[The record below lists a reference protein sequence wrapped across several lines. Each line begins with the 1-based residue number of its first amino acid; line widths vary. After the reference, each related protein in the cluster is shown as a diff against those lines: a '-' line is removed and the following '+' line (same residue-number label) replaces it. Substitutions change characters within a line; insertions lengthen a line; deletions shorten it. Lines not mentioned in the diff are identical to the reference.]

1 MTDFWLSWLLLCS
14 LFMFSVTL
22 ALMSPFPSGWPFLHG
37 TLYRPDKYMVH
48 PNEYVF
54 CLINQ
59 RHLCDRQ
66 HYKKQKKQRVC
77 MIKVMVFTLSSIRK
91 PPSQAS
97 KWQTTFKTIIRSLM
111 YCIRKPPT
119 KWTLSNNNYKNSIP
133 LEVPLE
139 SIPSINRLII
149 SFMPL
154 ECYVVGEKRDNTI
167 SLRYKRLKD
176 LHGWLV
182 YNVVFLGLR
191 RMVEEGR
198 KDFHVW
204 KIKVKSCQVERE
216 RERETRDHDQARCL
230 SSRPAAD
237 IVPDIVFDV

>member
-77 MIKVMVFTLSSIRK
+77 MIQVMVFTLSSIRK

-97 KWQTTFKTIIRSLM
+97 NARP
-111 YCIRKPPT
+111 IRKSQVAEEFNSPGSPWINPLNQSFDYFFHASWMLRWEKETIQFLWGT
-119 KWTLSNNNYKNSIP
+119 KDWKIC
-133 LEVPLE
+133 
-139 SIPSINRLII
+139 
-149 SFMPL
+149 M
-154 ECYVVGEKRDNTI
+154 VGWFTM
-167 SLRYKRLKD
+167 LF
-176 LHGWLV
+176 
-182 YNVVFLGLR
+182 FLGFAGWWR
-191 RMVEEGR
+191 KEGR
-198 KDFHVW
+198 T
-204 KIKVKSCQVERE
+204 STCER
-216 RERETRDHDQARCL
+216 
-230 SSRPAAD
+230 
-237 IVPDIVFDV
+237 